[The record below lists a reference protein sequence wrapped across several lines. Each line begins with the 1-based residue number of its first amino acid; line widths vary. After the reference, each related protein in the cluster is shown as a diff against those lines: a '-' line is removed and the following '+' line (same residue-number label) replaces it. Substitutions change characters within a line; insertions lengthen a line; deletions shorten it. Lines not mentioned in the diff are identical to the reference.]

1 MRITRTSLA
10 LAVALVA
17 GPALA
22 DDTLDAALGGGLGGA
37 TGAVLGNEV
46 GGRSGA
52 ILGGAVGA
60 AAGTAITVD
69 GDRHYDDRHDHDGR
83 EVYYV
88 PDRRGQG
95 YFCPPGQAKKGR
107 C

>member
-1 MRITRTSLA
+1 MRITGPFLA
-10 LAVALVA
+10 LALALSA

-22 DDTLDAALGGGLGGA
+22 DDTVDAALGGGLGGA
-37 TGAVLGNEV
+37 AGAVLGNEI
-46 GGRSGA
+46 GGRNGA

-69 GDRHYDDRHDHDGR
+69 RDRHYDRHDHDRR

-88 PDRRGQG
+88 PDRRGHG